1 VPPVFVYGV
10 PLSERAASR
19 AMDTGNSGPPG
30 AGSAGW
36 YAGCPARPASARGF
50 LWERQG
56 RPGLLH
62 TPSAP
67 HLEGMLVEVP
77 EERMALLDVLER
89 GNGLARRTI
98 TVRVEGMGV
107 DAEAWVLE
115 GTPPRGSGWRPLKAP
130 GWVAWAAPPERVR
143 PPRGPGAR

>member
-1 VPPVFVYGV
+1 MPVVFVYGV
-10 PLSERAASR
+10 PLAERAARGAGAAGS
-19 AMDTGNSGPPG
+19 SVPPG

-36 YAGCPARPASARGF
+36 YAGCLARPASARGF

-62 TPSAP
+62 TPNAP
-67 HLEGMLVEVP
+67 HLEGVLVEVP
-77 EERMALLDVLER
+77 AERMALLDVLER

-107 DAEAWVLE
+107 DAESWVLE

-130 GWVAWAAPPERVR
+130 DWRAWAAAPAHAR
-143 PPRGPGAR
+143 PPRPR